1 MAVNPKTSSQDKNAK
16 TQLGLTL
23 APAASSYPISYVEDN
38 WDVVQS
44 GSDLAAVLGATG
56 QFDQH
61 SINEA
66 LAGNSGGGDTYSG
79 AATVTVGG
87 ITTGQTFTNATF
99 QQVVDA
105 LINPYAKPSATLT
118 LSVSTAQEYGAT
130 ISSVTMSVAAVKN
143 TNPIYGI
150 KFKVGDTVVDTQT
163 GSSVADGGTFTYT
176 YSTSFSTDTTFSVI
190 VSDNEN
196 YSASGSSTDTKTVSF
211 SKHVYYGSVSSTTAP
226 TSSTG
231 LSHAASVSSGVNIT
245 TASGEYVVFMSPT
258 SKTSIQQLIIGTWY
272 DIATT
277 NKGTVTFTLSTGAT
291 ETYYC
296 YMSNQMVAATEKY
309 KLV

>member
-1 MAVNPKTSSQDKNAK
+1 MAVNPKTSSQDKNTK

-38 WDVVQS
+38 WDVVES

-79 AATVTVGG
+79 TASTTVGG

-105 LINPYAKPSATLT
+105 LINPYAKPTAALT
-118 LSVSTAQEYGAT
+118 LSVSTSQEYGAT
-130 ISSVTMSVAAVKN
+130 ISSVTMSVAAVKK

-150 KFKVGDTVVDTQT
+150 KFMVGGTVVSTQT

-176 YSTSFSTDTTFSVI
+176 YTTSFSSDTTFSVA

-196 YSASGSSTDTKTVSF
+196 YTAAGTSTDTKTVSF
-211 SKHVYYGSVSSTTAP
+211 SKHIYYGNVSSTTAP
-226 TSSTG
+226 TTGTG
-231 LSHAASVSSGVNIT
+231 LSHLASVSSGVDIT
-245 TASGEYVVFMSPT
+245 TASGEYVVFMSPVA
-258 SKTSIQQLIIGTWY
+258 KTSIQQLIIGSWY

-277 NKGTVTFTLSTGAT
+277 DKGTVTFTLSTGAT
-291 ETYYC
+291 ATYYC
-296 YMSNQMVAATEKY
+296 YISNQMVAATEKY